1 MNLYEIAAQ
10 YRAILE
16 AIDAGEMTAE
26 ELQDTLE
33 GAEGTLEDKLQ
44 NCVLWMREQ
53 EAESAA
59 FKHEIDRLQGRKKV
73 ADNRA
78 AKMKEW
84 VRLALEVAGKDKVKT
99 QLVSVSFGKPTVRT
113 LVDNPD
119 LLPSGM
125 TDVVIK
131 PRSAEIKA
139 ALESGKDVS
148 GARLEQGPRRLTIR

>member
-53 EAESAA
+53 EAEAAA
-59 FKHEIDRLQGRKKV
+59 FKHEIDRLQDRKKA

-78 AKMKEW
+78 ARMKEW
-84 VRLALEVAGKDKVKT
+84 VRLALEIAGKDKIKT
-99 QLVSVSFGKPTVRT
+99 QLVSASLGKPSVRT
-113 LVDNPD
+113 VVDNAE
-119 LLPSGM
+119 LLPLDM
-125 TDVVIK
+125 TELVTK
-131 PRSAEIKA
+131 PRTADIKA
-139 ALESGKDVS
+139 ALDSGEDVP
-148 GARLEQGPRRLTIR
+148 GARLEHGPRRLTIR